1 MAEKIDQVAIE
12 FCLFMEMDP
21 YERTPSGKLLYEV
34 YKRQAIKQ
42 LAWYA
47 AITKCI
53 AEGVNGRNRN

>member
-21 YERTPSGKLLYEV
+21 YERTSSGKLLYEV

-47 AITKCI
+47 AITKSI
-53 AEGVNGRNRN
+53 AENK